1 MGRPEPQE
9 MLDSFKDLGERIG
22 NLDLSDLRE
31 RWKDFADDLNFDLG
45 GGFGNITDMGET
57 WFNDPFV
64 NGGDDEDAGPPN
76 TWSNNGEGLSLQML
90 NALDATWQQE
100 YAAALL
106 DWENGNPDVL
116 TLPTKDV
123 TPESECTQKEGV
135 MKVCNG
141 NYGETGWL
149 GINELMSTTIGKT
162 IVSSVAKMNEYYL
175 FTADIYERQYTMCH
189 EVGHGFGL
197 DHTDENFYNRDLG
210 NCLDYT
216 KVPKNNLHPDVT
228 NYNRLAEMYGT
239 PIRRNLRR
247 RSHAA
252 STNVQVPSIPP
263 QVHLEYK
270 NAIAE
275 FYQQHQHHRHQPTP
289 AANSNSSTVEPQ
301 QQWRLLESHARGK
314 KYRRLL
320 GDTGFE
326 LEVHML
332 LAHPP
337 E

>member
-1 MGRPEPQE
+1 VEFGKC
-9 MLDSFKDLGERIG
+9 LDGP
-22 NLDLSDLRE
+22 NCNNCNTT
-31 RWKDFADDLNFDLG
+31 LNFNFFRAFL
-45 GGFGNITDMGET
+45 FS
-57 WFNDPFV
+57 FFV
-64 NGGDDEDAGPPN
+64 
-76 TWSNNGEGLSLQML
+76 LSLA
-90 NALDATWQQE
+90 N
-100 YAAALL
+100 
-106 DWENGNPDVL
+106 
-116 TLPTKDV
+116 
-123 TPESECTQKEGV
+123 
-135 MKVCNG
+135 
-141 NYGETGWL
+141 
-149 GINELMSTTIGKT
+149 ILM
-162 IVSSVAKMNEYYL
+162 
-175 FTADIYERQYTMCH
+175 Q
-189 EVGHGFGL
+189 
-197 DHTDENFYNRDLG
+197 DLG